1 MGLEDS
7 TYQSRFGTTLCT
19 FAQNGTYSAVVQ
31 LNGRL
36 AALYADPADF
46 ARGAAGSITF
56 RASASSSGT
65 GHPVQTNDGTV
76 LRVLAFATGQFYQFG
91 EDRFT
96 TIGLGPYLRL
106 QMGTD
111 GTATAAS
118 GGTVVL
124 ITQSGS

>member
-1 MGLEDS
+1 MPFDTSFSPRL
-7 TYQSRFGTTLCT
+7 GTVLAT
-19 FAQNGTYSAVVQ
+19 FAQNGTYSAVAQ

-36 AALYADPADF
+36 VGLYADPADF

-56 RASASSSGT
+56 RASASPTGT
-65 GHPVQTNDGTV
+65 GHPVQTNDGTA
-76 LRVLAFATGQFYQFG
+76 LRVLAFATGIFYQFG

-96 TIGLGPYLRL
+96 TIGLGPFVRL

-111 GTATAAS
+111 GTATAAA

-124 ITQSGS
+124 VTQAGS

>member
-1 MGLEDS
+1 MPASDNQWS
-7 TYQSRFGTTLCT
+7 SRWGTALAT
-19 FAQNGTYSAVVQ
+19 FAQNGTYSSVVQ

-36 AALYADPADF
+36 AALYADPSDF

-56 RASASSSGT
+56 RASYNASGT

-76 LRVLAFATGQFYQFG
+76 LRVLAFATGQFYIFG
-91 EDRFT
+91 EGRWPT
-96 TIGLGPYLRL
+96 AGMGYVRL

-124 ITQSGS
+124 ITENS